1 NVVDLLG
8 EEEAEDEGHGKA
20 EQRLDQPR
28 TQLDQVIHQ
37 RRLAGLDVFGAHD
50 ALASLG
56 ASTGGDVSC
65 GAGWVS
71 RTMPSGSGPAACVSA
86 STKVC
91 GVGAA
96 GSVGVSSASP
106 GDVAGSPTALAT
118 WASTGLSMAS
128 ASVTSFF
135 SSVIT
140 LAPVKLV
147 AASLTSSKL
156 FLRSAISASRMA
168 SWNWP
173 WNSAAIV
180 RALPIHCPTMRSTP
194 GSSFGP
200 MAISATTAMT
210 TSSLHP
216 ISNMKESAH
225 AQSQSELNSLA
236 GFEGA
241 RGFSQP
247 ALSGPRRPCCQ
258 HPTAPPWAPAL
269 NCDRWSSRARRASPP
284 RHPSCPS

>member
-1 NVVDLLG
+1 MLVESRRDEFVDLRRHDRKRDEGSAKQRELQLGDEIFQQRRVDELRILGARHPDEWPDQHVVDLLG

-28 TQLDQVIHQ
+28 AQLDQVIHQ

-50 ALASLG
+50 ALASFG
-56 ASTGGDVSC
+56 ASTAGAGSC

-71 RTMPSGSGPAACVSA
+71 RTMASGSLAAAWASA

-96 GSVGVSSASP
+96 GSVGVT
-106 GDVAGSPTALAT
+106 GSPMAPAT
-118 WASTGLSMAS
+118 CASAGLSMVS

-135 SSVIT
+135 RSVMT
-140 LAPVKLV
+140 LAPEKLV

-156 FLRSAISASRMA
+156 FLMSAISASRKA

-173 WNSAAIV
+173 WNSAAIL
-180 RALPIHCPTMRSTP
+180 RALPIHWPTMRSTP
-194 GSSFGP
+194 GNSFGP

-216 ISNMKESAH
+216 MSNMKESAH
-225 AQSQSELNSLA
+225 AQAAHNPNS
-236 GFEGA
+236 
-241 RGFSQP
+241 
-247 ALSGPRRPCCQ
+247 
-258 HPTAPPWAPAL
+258 H
-269 NCDRWSSRARRASPP
+269 SRI
-284 RHPSCPS
+284 